1 MTKFYW
7 DSPTICRTSAT
18 RYPLAQ
24 DLSQLRDGFSL
35 PCDTVPG
42 MARAFAPVAVLL
54 CLTLPVL
61 TLHAEAQTP
70 KTPPPGS
77 IAAHPD
83 WPKASPAD
91 VQSVDAILAALYD
104 VISGPAGQPRDWNR
118 FRSLFVPDARLIPV
132 RRDKTG
138 NGADVTPYTPEQY
151 QERATP
157 LLAQGFFERGI
168 HNTTESFGGIVH
180 VFSTY
185 ESRHTTDGKPFQRGI
200 NSIQLLKDGNRYW
213 VVTILWDGESPTN
226 PIPAKYLP

>member
-1 MTKFYW
+1 
-7 DSPTICRTSAT
+7 
-18 RYPLAQ
+18 
-24 DLSQLRDGFSL
+24 
-35 PCDTVPG
+35 
-42 MARAFAPVAVLL
+42 MARASALLIALL
-54 CLTLPVL
+54 CSASV
-61 TLHAEAQTP
+61 AFSQTS
-70 KTPPPGS
+70 KPPAVSSATQTSPATRPTS

-91 VQSVDAILAALYD
+91 VQSVDTVLAALYD

-132 RRDKTG
+132 RHSKTD
-138 NGADVTPYTPEQY
+138 NSADIVPYTPEQY

-157 LLAQGFFERGI
+157 LLEQGFFERGI
-168 HNTTESFGGIVH
+168 HNTTESFGDIVH

-185 ESRHTTDGKPFQRGI
+185 ESRHTRDGAPFQRGI

-213 VVTILWDGESPTN
+213 VVTILWDGESPAN

>member
-1 MTKFYW
+1 MRRFRAACVTFPRMT
-7 DSPTICRTSAT
+7 RTSFA
-18 RYPLAQ
+18 
-24 DLSQLRDGFSL
+24 LSALLCFVM
-35 PCDTVPG
+35 PTVPL
-42 MARAFAPVAVLL
+42 RVD
-54 CLTLPVL
+54 
-61 TLHAEAQTP
+61 AQTA
-70 KTPPPGS
+70 KASLPGS

-104 VISGPAGQPRDWNR
+104 VISGPASQPRDWNR

-132 RRDKTG
+132 RRSKTG
-138 NGADVTPYTPEQY
+138 PGADVLPYTPEQY

-157 LLAQGFFERGI
+157 LFAQDGFFERGI
-168 HNTTESFGGIVH
+168 HNATESFGDIAQ

-185 ESRHTTDGKPFQRGI
+185 ESRHTKDGAPFQRGI